1 MGNIIYP
8 QTLIPEIKL
17 RINKISEILR
27 ERNADAVLLFDN
39 ANLYYTSGRVFNGYT
54 YITAGGDFMF
64 FVKRPVGLEG
74 DNVIYIRKPEQI
86 TEELAKLNYKL
97 PKSIALE
104 FDTASYSEIERIKN
118 VFSGSGLVNASSI
131 MRDARAIKTQYEI
144 GQLKES
150 GIRHCA
156 AYKHI
161 KSIYR
166 DGMTDIELQIEIEK
180 LLRLEG
186 SLGIFRVSG
195 QSMEIFMGSLIC
207 GDNADNPT
215 PYDFA
220 MGGSGLNPSL
230 PVGSNGT
237 TIKRGMTIMIDM
249 GGNFNGYMTDMTRVF
264 YYGNLDETARKA
276 HNLSIS
282 IHHELM
288 TMAKPGTQAS
298 QLYEKAMEMVKE
310 AGMET
315 YFMGHHQKAG
325 FIGHGVGI
333 EINELPVLAPRSKDI
348 IREGN
353 VIAIEPKFVIPH
365 VGAVGI
371 ENTYVVTTEGLE
383 LITKYP
389 EDITELY

>member
-17 RINKISEILR
+17 RINRISEILR
-27 ERNADAVLLFDN
+27 SQNTDAILLFDN

-54 YITAGGDFMF
+54 YITSNGDFLF

-74 DNVIYIRKPEQI
+74 SNVAYIRKPEQI
-86 TEELAKLNYKL
+86 TEELAKLGYKM
-97 PKSIALE
+97 PESIALE

-118 VFSGSGLVNASSI
+118 IFSSSDFINGSAV
-131 MRDARAIKTQYEI
+131 MRNARAVKTPYEI

-207 GDNADNPT
+207 GGNADNPT

-220 MGGSGLNPSL
+220 MGGAGLNPSL

-237 TIKRGMTIMIDM
+237 LIRRGMTIMVDM

-264 YYGNLDETARKA
+264 YSGSLDETARKA

-288 TMAKPGTQAS
+288 SVAKPGTPAS
-298 QLYEKAMEMVKE
+298 MLYEKAMEMVE
-310 AGMET
+310 SAGMGT

-333 EINELPVLAPRSKDI
+333 EINELPVLSQRSKDI
-348 IREGN
+348 LKEGN

-371 ENTYVVTTEGLE
+371 ENTYIVTSQGLE
-383 LITKYP
+383 LITNYP
-389 EDITELY
+389 EDITEIY

>member
-17 RINKISEILR
+17 RISRISEILR
-27 ERNADAVLLFDN
+27 GQNTGAILLFDN

-54 YITAGGDFMF
+54 YINADGDFLF

-74 DNVIYIRKPEQI
+74 NNVVYIRKPEQI
-86 TEELAKLNYKL
+86 TGELAKLGYNI
-97 PKSIALE
+97 PESIALE

-118 VFSGSGLVNASSI
+118 IFPSSAFVNGSVV
-131 MRDARAIKTQYEI
+131 MRKARSVKTPYEI

-220 MGGSGLNPSL
+220 MGGAGLNSSL

-237 TIKRGMTIMIDM
+237 LIKRGMTIMVDM

-264 YYGNLDETARKA
+264 YHGYLDETARKA

-288 TMAKPGTQAS
+288 AMAVPGTPAS
-298 QLYEKAMEMVKE
+298 RLYDKAVEMAE
-310 AGMET
+310 AEGMET

-333 EINELPVLAPRSKDI
+333 EINELPVLSPRSKDI
-348 IREGN
+348 LEEGN

-365 VGAVGI
+365 VGGVGI
-371 ENTYVVTTEGLE
+371 ENTYVVTKQGLE
-383 LITKYP
+383 LITNYP
-389 EDITELY
+389 EDITEIY